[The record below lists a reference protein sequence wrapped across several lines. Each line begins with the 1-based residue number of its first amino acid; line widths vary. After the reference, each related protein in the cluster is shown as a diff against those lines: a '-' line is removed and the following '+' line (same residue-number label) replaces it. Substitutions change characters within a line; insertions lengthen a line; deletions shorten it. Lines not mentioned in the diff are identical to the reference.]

1 VCNWRDGESGGGKL
15 VVSALDRMSGD
26 LNDFGQQQEIG
37 QIVPLRRAVGVSFHA
52 VNYIVCDV
60 TSQGKNMG
68 SDDFLRNTPQTVT
81 DEDVRAT
88 MTAVSESAPRPHA
101 AVGRY
106 LRSIREQ
113 KYKTQT
119 EFAENSEPPIDNNQ
133 ISNVERGLNV
143 RLSTL
148 ALYARALGYRSLIE
162 LFRAPSDPGLRK
174 LLRLWAL
181 LDDEERTDVLG
192 LVQDWIADRK
202 E

>member
-1 VCNWRDGESGGGKL
+1 ME
-15 VVSALDRMSGD
+15 
-26 LNDFGQQQEIG
+26 F
-37 QIVPLRRAVGVSFHA
+37 
-52 VNYIVCDV
+52 
-60 TSQGKNMG
+60 
-68 SDDFLRNTPQTVT
+68 DDFLRNTPQAVT
-81 DEDVRAT
+81 DEDVRGR
-88 MTAVSESAPRPHA
+88 MTAVSETVPRPHA
-101 AVGRY
+101 AIGRY
-106 LRSIREQ
+106 LRSVREM

-119 EFAENSEPPIDNNQ
+119 EFAENSDPPIDNNQ

-162 LFRAPSDPGLRK
+162 LFRAPADPQLRK

-192 LVQDWIADRK
+192 LVQDWIAHQK